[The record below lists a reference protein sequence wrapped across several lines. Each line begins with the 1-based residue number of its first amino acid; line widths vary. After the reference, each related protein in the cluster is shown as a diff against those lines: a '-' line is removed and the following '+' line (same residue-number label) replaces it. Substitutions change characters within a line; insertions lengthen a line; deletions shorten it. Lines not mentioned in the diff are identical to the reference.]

1 LHNGVKMP
9 WLGLGVFLVKDGE
22 EVINAVKTALEV
34 GYRSIDVAVIYRNEQ
49 GVGKAVADLGIFRDE

>member
-1 LHNGVKMP
+1 
-9 WLGLGVFLVKDGE
+9 VFLVKDGE